1 MIRDPIAPLRPD
13 FQARTRRES
22 PQQDV
27 APTETT
33 AVTPTHRV
41 QQPRVRKSA
50 HITHSEAAARA
61 PSTRKNGEQG
71 IDVVGDSLPEL
82 LNRINVSG
90 AQAAVREEGPSRVQ
104 IASLGRS
111 LTDQAA
117 LVARLRIREGR
128 LAAPTSAAKEAEAHA
143 ALRESTEHAAEQGA
157 RRAQLEAKAQEMEAR
172 REQLVSAAA
181 DAAQLEEMRST
192 RGAEPDGVLRGDG
205 VLQREGAEST
215 AEVRASAPPGE
226 AVAPPGSL
234 VDVMG

>member
-33 AVTPTHRV
+33 EVTPTHRV
-41 QQPRVRKSA
+41 QQPRVRRSA

-117 LVARLRIREGR
+117 LVARLRIKEGR

-143 ALRESTEHAAEQGA
+143 ALREETEHAAEQDA
-157 RRAQLEAKAQEMEAR
+157 RREQLEAKAQEMEVR
-172 REQLVSAAA
+172 REQLVTAAI
-181 DAAQLEEMRST
+181 DAAHLEQVHSS
-192 RGAEPDGVLRGDG
+192 RGAEPDEALRQDE
-205 VLQREGAEST
+205 VPQREGAASASE
-215 AEVRASAPPGE
+215 ARASVPPRG